1 MSSPSAAPARPP
13 KGREVYY
20 ASPFAANSL
29 IPGTDVNSSIPTAP
43 RRTVRSFVQ
52 RAGRITRAQERA
64 LEELW
69 PRWGVEFSA
78 APLDLD
84 QLFGRKAARVL
95 EIGIGDGET
104 LLALA
109 AAHPERDFLGV
120 EVHRPGIGH
129 CLLGV
134 ESRALSNVRLI
145 SHDAVDVLEKQL
157 PDASLD
163 EVLLYFPDPWP
174 KKRHHKRRIVQPAFT
189 GLVARK
195 LKPGGTFRLA
205 TDWSPYAEHML
216 EVLRASPSFDN
227 ASPTGDYVSRP
238 DSRPQT
244 KFERRGERL
253 GHEVFDLEFRRR
265 QQEGPDAS

>member
-1 MSSPSAAPARPP
+1 MSPVSRHR
-13 KGREVYY
+13 G
-20 ASPFAANSL
+20 
-29 IPGTDVNSSIPTAP
+29 
-43 RRTVRSFVQ
+43 VRSFVQ

-69 PRWGVEFSA
+69 PIWGVEFSP

-84 QLFGRKAARVL
+84 TLFGRKAPRVL

-109 AAHPERDFLGV
+109 AAHPDRDYLGV

-129 CLLGV
+129 CLLGI
-134 ESRALSNVRLI
+134 ESGGLGNVRLI
-145 SHDAVDVLEKQL
+145 SHDAVEVLEKQL

-174 KKRHHKRRIVQPAFT
+174 KKRHHKRRIVQPAFIE
-189 GLVARK
+189 LLARK
-195 LKPGGTFRLA
+195 LRSGGRFRLA
-205 TDWSPYAEHML
+205 TDWAPYAEHML
-216 EVLRASPSFDN
+216 EVLRASPLFVN
-227 ASPTGDYVSRP
+227 ASPGGDYVPRP
-238 DSRPQT
+238 ASRPQT

-253 GHEVFDLEFRRR
+253 GHEVFDLQFTR
-265 QQEGPDAS
+265 Q

>member
-1 MSSPSAAPARPP
+1 M
-13 KGREVYY
+13 
-20 ASPFAANSL
+20 
-29 IPGTDVNSSIPTAP
+29 
-43 RRTVRSFVQ
+43 Q

-64 LEELW
+64 LDELW
-69 PRWGVEFSA
+69 PRFGVEFSP

-84 QLFGRKAARVL
+84 VVFGRRAPRVL

-109 AAHPERDFLGV
+109 TAHPGTDFLGV

-129 CLLGV
+129 CLLGI
-134 ESRALSNVRLI
+134 EAAALTNVRLI
-145 SHDAVDVLEKQL
+145 SHDAVEVLAQQL

-174 KKRHHKRRIVQPAFT
+174 KKRHHKRRIVQVAFA

-195 LKPGGTFRLA
+195 LKPDGTFRLA
-205 TDWSPYAEHML
+205 TDWAPYAGHML
-216 EVLRASPSFDN
+216 DVLSQSPSFTN
-227 ASPTGDYVSRP
+227 ASPTGDYVARP
-238 DSRPQT
+238 AGRPQT

-253 GHEVFDLEFRRR
+253 GHEVFDLEFRR
-265 QQEGPDAS
+265 E